1 MSDILLDIHNL
12 EVSYDTEDG
21 IVRAVNGIDLQVR
34 RGKTLGIVGE
44 TGAGK
49 TTTAKSILRLLP
61 ERTGNIRS
69 GEIIFDGEN
78 LLQLPL
84 EEMQQ
89 RIRGEKISMIFQDP
103 MSSLNPVI
111 PIGEQIAEVL
121 ELHQKNRSGKRTF
134 GRGKRDAEINRRVD
148 QILEMVGIPTERK
161 NEYPHQFSGGM
172 KQRVV
177 IAMALVCEPA
187 LVIADEPT
195 TALDVTIQAQVL
207 DMMED
212 LKHRFNTSMLLI
224 THDLGVVAQTCDD
237 VAIMYAG
244 EIIEY
249 GTMEDIFDPKLPHHP
264 YTVGLFNSVPRLD
277 DEAERLEPIP
287 GLMPDPTDLPQ
298 GCRFHPRCLHCM
310 EQCRAESG
318 VLYQDGTHR
327 ICCRLMEGKMSRAK
341 ERINTTTAE
350 EA

>member
-121 ELHQKNRSGKRTF
+121 ELHQKNRSGKRMF

>member
-148 QILEMVGIPTERK
+148 QILEMVGIPTVRK

-224 THDLGVVAQTCDD
+224 THYLGVVAQTCDD

-298 GCRFHPRCLHCM
+298 GCRFHPRCPHCM

-318 VLYQDGTHR
+318 ILYQDGTHR

>member
-298 GCRFHPRCLHCM
+298 GCRFHPRCPHCM

>member
-298 GCRFHPRCLHCM
+298 GCRFHPRCPHCM

-318 VLYQDGTHR
+318 ILYQDGTHR

>member
-1 MSDILLDIHNL
+1 
-12 EVSYDTEDG
+12 
-21 IVRAVNGIDLQVR
+21 
-34 RGKTLGIVGE
+34 
-44 TGAGK
+44 
-49 TTTAKSILRLLP
+49 
-61 ERTGNIRS
+61 
-69 GEIIFDGEN
+69 
-78 LLQLPL
+78 
-84 EEMQQ
+84 
-89 RIRGEKISMIFQDP
+89 
-103 MSSLNPVI
+103 
-111 PIGEQIAEVL
+111 
-121 ELHQKNRSGKRTF
+121 
-134 GRGKRDAEINRRVD
+134 
-148 QILEMVGIPTERK
+148 
-161 NEYPHQFSGGM
+161 
-172 KQRVV
+172 
-177 IAMALVCEPA
+177 MALVCEPA

-249 GTMEDIFDPKLPHHP
+249 GTVEDVFDPKLPHHP

-298 GCRFHPRCLHCM
+298 GCRFHPRCPHCM
-310 EQCRAESG
+310 EQCRTESG

-327 ICCRLMEGKMSRAK
+327 ICCRLMEGQMSRAK